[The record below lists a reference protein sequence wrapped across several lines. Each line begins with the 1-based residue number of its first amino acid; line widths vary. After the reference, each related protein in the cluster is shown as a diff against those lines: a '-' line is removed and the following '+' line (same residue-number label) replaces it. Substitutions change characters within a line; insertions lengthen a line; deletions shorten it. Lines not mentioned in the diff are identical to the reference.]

1 MKQRV
6 YFEHLS
12 CSHCAMKIEEKLEK
26 RKLFPEVAVSFATG
40 VILVESDHP
49 VSEGE
54 LAAMQK
60 ICDDIEPGVTLSL
73 QKPGTAP
80 TAGAVPDSGHDHDR
94 GEHGA
99 CDCGH
104 DHDRGE
110 HDACDCGHDHSH
122 GEHDAC
128 GCGHD
133 HNHGEHGT
141 CDCEHDHGHGEH
153 DACDCRHDHGHGEHD
168 ACGCGHDHGHGE
180 HDACGCGHD
189 HSEEA
194 AVEASEQ
201 AARKLAA
208 RPGTQTLRFTGLSC
222 SHCAMKIEERLEK
235 SGRFEAV
242 SVSFATGTILIR
254 SLRTLNLEDLTF
266 VQQVCDDVEPG
277 VQVSLAGAAPSKKA
291 APSEEGTEKRPL
303 WPLLL
308 AVVLAVAGMVSE
320 HLATATV
327 VLWIADGLLVAA
339 CALACY
345 DVWYKGVTGIF
356 KKRVDENLLVTVAV
370 IASFFLGEFG
380 EAAMVA
386 LLFKISLYLED
397 RAVGATRKSLNAITN
412 IQPETAAVAGPGGQ
426 ITETPAEQVQV
437 GDEIVIRPS
446 DRVPLDCVIL
456 SGSTAVDKSAIT
468 GESLPVNAA
477 EGDALP
483 SGGINLSGLVRA
495 KVTSPLEESTAARI
509 IKLVEESAAQKSKSQ
524 KFITRFA
531 AIYTPVILLCALLV
545 AILPPLTGLGSWNH
559 WIYTALVFVV
569 SACPCALVISIPLGF
584 YAGIGAAS
592 KRGVLIKGG
601 KHIEN
606 LAKLTDAVFDKT
618 GTLTDGKLQVTEV
631 KALAD
636 LSEEEVL
643 AYSAL
648 AEQYSNHPISR
659 SIVAQCPQLPA
670 EKLLSVEEI
679 AGKGVR
685 AQLEGR
691 ELLCGSARLLRGAG
705 VAVPEGIEANVLLA
719 IGGQCKGYVAVGDQV
734 RPDSRET
741 MSQLKALGVR
751 TAMLTGDSAKA
762 AAKVAGQLGL
772 DDYRSDL
779 LPQDKVDGLLSLK
792 GEGKTVAFVGD
803 GINDAPVLA
812 ASDVGVAMGFG
823 TDAAIEAADVVLV
836 SGKPS
841 SLPSAVKLSR
851 RVMNLIKFNIAFALI
866 VKFLVIGLSLFG
878 LSTIWMAVFADVGV
892 TVLSVLNV
900 TRLLLGSKKQ

>member
-54 LAAMQK
+54 LVAMQK

-80 TAGAVPDSGHDHDR
+80 TAGAVCDSGH
-94 GEHGA
+94 EP
-99 CDCGH
+99 
-104 DHDRGE
+104 
-110 HDACDCGHDHSH
+110 SH
-122 GEHDAC
+122 GEHAAC

-133 HNHGEHGT
+133 H
-141 CDCEHDHGHGEH
+141 D
-153 DACDCRHDHGHGEHD
+153 HGEHD

-180 HDACGCGHD
+180 HGHGDCGHDHGHGEYDACGCGHD
-189 HSEEA
+189 HGHGEQGHGDCGHDHGHDKHGVCDCDHGEEA
-194 AVEASEQ
+194 AVGASEQ

-254 SLRTLNLEDLTF
+254 SPRALDFEDLAF
-266 VQQVCDDVEPG
+266 VQQVCDDIEPG
-277 VQVSLAGAAPSKKA
+277 VQVSLAEAGPSKKA
-291 APSEEGTEKRPL
+291 APSEEGEEKRPL

-308 AVVLAVAGMVSE
+308 AVVLAVAGMVGE
-320 HLATATV
+320 HLATATAA
-327 VLWIADGLLVAA
+327 LWIADSLLVAA

-412 IQPETAAVAGPGGQ
+412 IQPETAAVAGPDGQ
-426 ITETPAEQVQV
+426 VTETPAEQVQV

-483 SGGINLSGLVRA
+483 SGAINLSGLVRA

-636 LSEEEVL
+636 LGEGEVL

-659 SIVAQCPQLPA
+659 SIVTQCPQLPD

-691 ELLCGSARLLRGAG
+691 ELLCGSARLLRDAG
-705 VAVPEGIEANVLLA
+705 VVVPEGIEANVLLA

-741 MSQLKALGVR
+741 MSQLKTLGVR

-772 DDYRSDL
+772 DDYRADL

-841 SLPSAVKLSR
+841 SLPGVVKLSR

-900 TRLLLGSKKQ
+900 TRLLLGGKKQ

>member
-6 YFEHLS
+6 YFKHLS

-26 RKLFPEVAVSFATG
+26 SQLFPEVAVSFATG

-54 LAAMQK
+54 LAAIQK
-60 ICDDIEPGVTLSL
+60 ICDDIEPGVALSL
-73 QKPGTAP
+73 QKPGAAP
-80 TAGAVPDSGHDHDR
+80 TAEVVPSGRDDRAHGEHHTCDCGHDHSHEEHGGCSCGHDHAH

-104 DHDRGE
+104 DHAHGE
-110 HDACDCGHDHSH
+110 HGACGCGHDHAHGEYGACDCGHDH
-122 GEHDAC
+122 
-128 GCGHD
+128 GCG
-133 HNHGEHGT
+133 
-141 CDCEHDHGHGEH
+141 
-153 DACDCRHDHGHGEHD
+153 
-168 ACGCGHDHGHGE
+168 
-180 HDACGCGHD
+180 
-189 HSEEA
+189 EEA
-194 AVEASEQ
+194 NAAASER
-201 AARKLAA
+201 AARQLAA
-208 RPGTQTLRFTGLSC
+208 RPGTQALRFTGLSC

-235 SGRFEAV
+235 SGRFESV
-242 SVSFATGTILIR
+242 SVSFATGAILIR
-254 SLRTLNLEDLTF
+254 TPRTLNLEDLAF
-266 VQQVCDDVEPG
+266 VQQVCDDIEPG
-277 VQVSLAGAAPSKKA
+277 IQVSLAEREDPKKA
-291 APSEEGTEKRPL
+291 APPEEGAQKRSL
-303 WPLLL
+303 WPLAL
-308 AVVLAVAGMVSE
+308 AVMLAVAGMAAE
-320 HLATATV
+320 HLATTAAA
-327 VLWIADGLLVAA
+327 LWVADGLLVAS
-339 CALACY
+339 CALACC
-345 DVWYKGVTGIF
+345 DVWYKGVTGVF

-380 EAAMVA
+380 EAAMVS

-397 RAVGATRKSLNAITN
+397 RAVGATRKSLKAITN
-412 IQPETAAVAGPGGQ
+412 IQPETAAVAGPDGQ
-426 ITETPAEQVQV
+426 VTETPAEQVQV

-477 EGDALP
+477 VGDALP
-483 SGGINLSGLVRA
+483 SGAINLSGLVRA

-545 AILPPLTGLGSWNH
+545 AVLPPLIGLGSWNH

-592 KRGVLIKGG
+592 KQGVLIKGG
-601 KHIEN
+601 KHIEH

-618 GTLTDGKLQVTEV
+618 GTLTDGRLQVTEV

-636 LSEEEVL
+636 LSEKEVL

-659 SIVAQCPQLPA
+659 SIVAQCPQLPG
-670 EKLLSVEEI
+670 EPLLSVEEI

-691 ELLCGSARLLRGAG
+691 ELLCGSTRLLQDAG

-719 IGGQCKGYVAVGDQV
+719 IGGQLKGYVAVGDQV

-772 DDYRSDL
+772 DDYRADL

-841 SLPSAVKLSR
+841 SLPGAVKLSR

-892 TVLSVLNV
+892 TILSVLNV
-900 TRLLLGSKKQ
+900 TRLLLGGKKQ